1 MKIYDWKKFITF
13 LAVVLLFAILIL
25 YQCSRP
31 KLEVQEIQE
40 YEVQSGETLWSIASD
55 HRPSSMSIQEY
66 IYNLRT
72 YNHKTDCTIYPN
84 EVLKLIIYEE
94 V

>member
-1 MKIYDWKKFITF
+1 MKIYDWRKFITF

-25 YQCSRP
+25 HQCSKP
-31 KLEVQEIQE
+31 KLEVQDIQE

-66 IYNLRT
+66 LYNLRAI
-72 YNHKTDCTIYPN
+72 NNKEDCTIYPN
-84 EVLKLIIYEE
+84 EILQILIYEE
-94 V
+94 M